1 MGTKRK
7 RKLAD
12 LPYKGSGG
20 DMAIFAPQYLTDRL
34 KTFTKDMI
42 ICLTPRPSL
51 EREGNTHAYF
61 PGLINCC
68 GMLELLANLYGGTT
82 RNRTKRY
89 DRIYAYG
96 RFLRHHCYSND
107 NLRVLYLALRNATAH
122 HSSAG
127 GVWAENDKVK
137 NGRRVTW
144 TIYADYNHPALA
156 LKAES
161 CVLRNDSPY
170 DCPYTHR
177 MHVRLGRLWR
187 DIRDSVFE
195 SNGYLNALRSDPLL
209 MQEFANC
216 MEHIYPK

>member
-20 DMAIFAPQYLTDRL
+20 DMAIFAPRYLDDRL
-34 KTFTKDMI
+34 KTFAKDMN
-42 ICLTPRPSL
+42 ICLTGRPS
-51 EREGNTHAYF
+51 EDREGNTHAYS
-61 PGLINCC
+61 PGLMNCC

-82 RNRTKRY
+82 KNHKKRY
-89 DRIYAYG
+89 ERIDAYSK
-96 RFLRHHCYSND
+96 FLPHPCYSKD
-107 NLRVLYLALRNATAH
+107 NLRVLYRSLRNATAH
-122 HSSAG
+122 HGTAG
-127 GVWAENDKVK
+127 GVWPENDKVK

-144 TIYADYNHPALA
+144 RIYADYNHPALA

-161 CVLRNDSPY
+161 CVLRNDSPH
-170 DCPYTHR
+170 DSPYTHR

-195 SNGYLNALRSDPLL
+195 SNGYLDALQSDPVLL
-209 MQEFANC
+209 KNFENC
-216 MEHIYPK
+216 ITCIYPK